1 MSVLDGISIFW
12 SILAVFYLALAINS
26 WRLYLQTK
34 RVGGVKI
41 GKKGLL
47 VGGSLDQEHSIITSQ
62 KVGIDIV
69 NQEDLVSCQLCSVAK
84 YKTYACHNVVW
95 WIGDEEICCDTF
107 EGGAR
112 VP

>member
-12 SILAVFYLALAINS
+12 LILAVFYLALAINS

-69 NQEDLVSCQLCSVAK
+69 NQEDLDQELLDIAAAFKHLAITDSVGFILAFIAALATSLLIK
-84 YKTYACHNVVW
+84 
-95 WIGDEEICCDTF
+95 
-107 EGGAR
+107 
-112 VP
+112 

>member
-12 SILAVFYLALAINS
+12 LILAVFYLALAINS

-62 KVGIDIV
+62 KVGIDIL
-69 NQEDLVSCQLCSVAK
+69 NQEDLDQELLDIAAAFKHLAITDSVGFILASIAALATSLLIK
-84 YKTYACHNVVW
+84 
-95 WIGDEEICCDTF
+95 
-107 EGGAR
+107 
-112 VP
+112 

>member
-1 MSVLDGISIFW
+1 
-12 SILAVFYLALAINS
+12 
-26 WRLYLQTK
+26 
-34 RVGGVKI
+34 
-41 GKKGLL
+41 
-47 VGGSLDQEHSIITSQ
+47 
-62 KVGIDIV
+62 
-69 NQEDLVSCQLCSVAK
+69 VSCQLCSVAK

>member
-47 VGGSLDQEHSIITSQ
+47 VGGSLDQEHPIITSQ

-69 NQEDLVSCQLCSVAK
+69 NQEDLDQELLDIAAAFKQLAI
-84 YKTYACHNVVW
+84 TDL
-95 WIGDEEICCDTF
+95 IGFILASIAALATSLLIK
-107 EGGAR
+107 
-112 VP
+112 